1 MGALQ
6 KRLGLKGKKLPRY
19 VKVTSSLGQD
29 SWSELEDVLTAIR
42 LAGLWEPHE
51 IKYSGLVVAGLK
63 TQEPSRL
70 FVSIAIR

>member
-1 MGALQ
+1 MNR
-6 KRLGLKGKKLPRY
+6 KRQLRVDYCRSRQAQIGQQE
-19 VKVTSSLGQD
+19 QD
-29 SWSELEDVLTAIR
+29 SWRELEDELTAIR

-51 IKYSGLVVAGLK
+51 IKYSGFVAGLK